1 MNNMRKNKFVVLLL
15 ISLLIMTLFVG
26 CTSNNQSNVKEPK
39 ENSNEVSKSA
49 VEYPL
54 EIEDQFGNK
63 LVFEKAPEKIVSL
76 APSHT
81 EILFSLGL
89 GDNLVG
95 VTSFCDYPEEAKTKE
110 QVGSFKEINIERI
123 IELEPDMVFQYGPG
137 DESINNNLKEAG
149 IKVISYEPET
159 IDEVINLIKTV
170 GMITNKTEEAE
181 KVTKEMIDKKNS
193 IVEKTKD
200 VEKVKV
206 FYEIWHDPLTAAG
219 PGSFM
224 DELITLAGGDNIAK
238 DADSPYP
245 QFDVEKLIERD
256 PEVYLAAADMEE
268 RSPESIKQR
277 PGYES
282 ITAIKNDKIYSLEP
296 NIVSRPGPRIVE
308 ALELVAKAIHPE
320 LFK

>member
-1 MNNMRKNKFVVLLL
+1 MRNIRKNKIAIMFTILV
-15 ISLLIMTLFVG
+15 LIMALSVG
-26 CTSNNQSNVKEPK
+26 CTSNNQDAQKPEEKN
-39 ENSNEVSKSA
+39 NEEVESV

-63 LVFEKAPEKIVSL
+63 VVFEKAPERIVSL

-89 GDNLVG
+89 GDNVVV
-95 VTSFCDYPEEAKTKE
+95 VTSFCDYPEEASTKE
-110 QVGSFKEINIERI
+110 QVGSFQEINLERI
-123 IELEPDMVFQYGPG
+123 IELEADMVFQYGPG
-137 DESINNNLKEAG
+137 DEDINNSLEEAG

-159 IDEVINLIKTV
+159 IDEVIDLIKTI
-170 GMITNKTEEAE
+170 GKITGKTSEAE
-181 KVTKEMIDKKNS
+181 EITKDMIDRRDAV
-193 IVEKTKD
+193 VEKTKD
-200 VEKVKV
+200 ADKVKV

-256 PEVYLAAADMEE
+256 PEVYLAADDMEE
-268 RSPESIKQR
+268 RDPEAIKQR
-277 PGYES
+277 PGYENIS
-282 ITAIKNDKIYSLEP
+282 AIKNDKIYLLEP

-320 LFK
+320 LFQ